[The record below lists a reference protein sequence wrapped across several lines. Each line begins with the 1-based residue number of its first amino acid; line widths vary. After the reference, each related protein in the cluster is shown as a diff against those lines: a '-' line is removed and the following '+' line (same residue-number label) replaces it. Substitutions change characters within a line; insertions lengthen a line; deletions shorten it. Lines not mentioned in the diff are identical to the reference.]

1 MLHAATLTAPLTLPL
16 TLEDFEPIGDRL
28 NANLDPFVW
37 LSAEI
42 SLVGQRHRFDAIAV
56 VDDDDGFQHAEA
68 ADLDAML
75 DAFATASGVHGP
87 FTTVRLGARD
97 YVLTITPF
105 GA

>member
-1 MLHAATLTAPLTLPL
+1 MPHAATLTTVLLLPL
-16 TLEDFEPIGDRL
+16 TLEDFQPIGDRL
-28 NANLDPFVW
+28 NAALDPFVW
-37 LSAEI
+37 LSAEV
-42 SLVGQRHRFDAIAV
+42 SLVGQRHRVDAIAV

-75 DAFATASGVHGP
+75 EGFATATGVDGP

-97 YVLTITPF
+97 YVLTVTPF